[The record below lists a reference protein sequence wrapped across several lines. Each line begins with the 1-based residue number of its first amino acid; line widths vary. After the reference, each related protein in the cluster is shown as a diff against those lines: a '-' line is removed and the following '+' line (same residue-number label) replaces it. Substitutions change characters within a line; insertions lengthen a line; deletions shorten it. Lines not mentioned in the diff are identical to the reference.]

1 MGKRGWCGFCFNRV
15 PFSIRAP
22 ESLDVF
28 SLRDLYDA
36 ANDALVRVIILTRDA
51 VNDHIQVSYYVCVF
65 VGDTRATN
73 HSPQIALAH
82 SLARTPCLTA
92 LLAILLCLPL
102 AAAVRALPRP
112 GRHVRDLPVRR
123 SHFRL

>member
-1 MGKRGWCGFCFNRV
+1 M

-51 VNDHIQVSYYVCVF
+51 VNDHIQVSCNVISLATL
-65 VGDTRATN
+65 GQPITRPKTP
-73 HSPQIALAH
+73 SRTH
-82 SLARTPCLTA
+82 SLAHVLDRT
-92 LLAILLCLPL
+92 
-102 AAAVRALPRP
+102 RA
-112 GRHVRDLPVRR
+112 
-123 SHFRL
+123 